1 VVSTAADLA
10 RFDAALTRG
19 ELLSAESVRRM
30 WTPGRAADGTPLAYG
45 LGWFVQEHA
54 GRRLVWHAGW
64 WPQAYSAL
72 YLKLPDERLTMIVL
86 ANSEGMW
93 WGNPLDAATVER
105 SVFARALLEAFPSA
119 GATSSVQTT
128 VTTAI
133 PTADRR

>member
-1 VVSTAADLA
+1 MS
-10 RFDAALTRG
+10 
-19 ELLSAESVRRM
+19 
-30 WTPGRAADGTPLAYG
+30 PRATDGTPLAYG

-72 YLKLPDERLTMIVL
+72 YLKLPDEGLTMIVL

-105 SVFARALLEAFPSA
+105 SAFARAFLEAFPSA
-119 GATSSVQTT
+119 TATAASGASVATGG
-128 VTTAI
+128 
-133 PTADRR
+133 R